1 MFKIEKCFQIQFF
14 SFSSMANFKIFTII
28 TDLERKNE
36 N

>member
-14 SFSSMANFKIFTII
+14 SFSSMANFKIFTI